1 MAIRKTL
8 GTETFLGKPLDTKS
22 HPRNWIPT
30 YPPLTTVK
38 RPLPPSAS
46 DDDIED
52 KKMKKKVKPVENND
66 DVERVEWLAR
76 FDDNLLFEVLKH
88 VDVRTLTMSGCVN
101 KQ

>member
-1 MAIRKTL
+1 MDGVPR
-8 GTETFLGKPLDTKS
+8 GTVHGLE
-22 HPRNWIPT
+22 PT

>member
-1 MAIRKTL
+1 MDGVPH
-8 GTETFLGKPLDTKS
+8 GTVHGPEPA
-22 HPRNWIPT
+22 
-30 YPPLTTVK
+30 YPPLSTVK

-52 KKMKKKVKPVENND
+52 RKIKKKVKPVENND
-66 DVERVEWLAR
+66 DVERLEWLAR

-88 VDVRTLTMSGCVN
+88 VDVRTLIMSVCVCVN